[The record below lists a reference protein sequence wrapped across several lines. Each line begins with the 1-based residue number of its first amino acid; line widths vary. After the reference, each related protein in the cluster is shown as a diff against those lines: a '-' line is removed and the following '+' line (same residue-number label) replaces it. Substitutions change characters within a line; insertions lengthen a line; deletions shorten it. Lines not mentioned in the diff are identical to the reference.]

1 MMMEEMVGEAGGL
14 DSMAAMMFGKAY
26 PSTPQPPMLLGH
38 LTALKVKLWRLLL
51 GRGGGLAS
59 GERGFTPGQW
69 PVASGLLQLTSAA
82 MKSTPCMMSVG
93 FRTLAYS

>member
-51 GRGGGLAS
+51 GRGGGS
-59 GERGFTPGQW
+59 GERGVHPRAVASGQW
-69 PVASGLLQLTSAA
+69 PSAA
-82 MKSTPCMMSVG
+82 HFSSDEINTMHDVSKVVSLRP
-93 FRTLAYS
+93 